1 MKKLYFLLLI
11 TVVQLQAIGQ
21 AYWQQEVHYT
31 IDVSLNDNEH
41 TLDGF
46 LKLRYIN
53 HSPDTLTF
61 IWFHLWPNA
70 FKNDRTAFSEQ
81 TLQDGRTD
89 FYFSDREKRG
99 YINRLDFRVGNN
111 TLKTE
116 DHPLYI
122 DIVKVYLPSPLMPGQ
137 ETEITTPFHVKLP
150 ANFSRGGHTG
160 HSYQITQWYPK
171 PAVYDHAGWHPMP
184 YLELGE
190 FYSEF
195 GSFDVRVTVP
205 QGYVVAATGELQN
218 EEEKQWL
225 KGLANREPAIGNRQS
240 ATKSKKPSS
249 AKKPIAH
256 KPAHKPVT
264 HKPTSH
270 FKKQPAKKTIHKPSV
285 ESDFAQ
291 DSMNHPST
299 ELRAAGPTKTL
310 RYLQNNIHD
319 FAWFADS
326 AYTVKQDTIQLS
338 SGRVVQAYSFYYP
351 GKNTSWNKSIQDIK
365 DAIHFRSNLI
375 GEYPYNVVSVVEAKM
390 GFNGGM
396 EYPTIT
402 SISPGMSDKPLDMTI
417 EHELGH
423 NWFYGVLGSNERDYA
438 WMDEGVNTYYD
449 NRYKACKYPDT
460 PSWISN
466 RMPHNPDALVVDA
479 IAKIRKDQPVATT
492 SADFTPLN
500 YMAMVYLKTGV
511 LLKHLETAVGT
522 QRFDSCMQAYYKQW
536 QFKHPYP
543 QDLQHTLQ
551 QGGAD
556 EKAVNAFFDSLQQ
569 KGTVSRFNR
578 SKIKPAFVFSFKDYN
593 HVNYINWMP
602 VPGYN
607 KYDGF
612 MIGLALHNYTF
623 PASKFQFF
631 LAPLYAT
638 NSKQINGIGRVGYTW
653 RPDGTFE
660 KIDLSVSGARFST
673 LSGTD
678 SNANKVFGGF
688 YKVAPALRLTFK
700 NSDALSS
707 VEKWIEWRTYVIGEK
722 GFNYNLKSTDGQY
735 YPTEGKVQNRYL
747 NQLTLNITDYRVLYP
762 YDVQFQVQQ
771 GDGFY
776 RATATGNYFFNY
788 SNSGG
793 LQARVFAAK
802 FGYIGE
808 KTIAKQ
814 FNTIIYQPK
823 LTAVRGNEDYTYSN
837 YFIGRNESEGLASQQ
852 IMVRDGG
859 LKLRTDL
866 FQGLQGRSD
875 DWIASVNLNTTLPG
889 GLFPVKLPLRI
900 FFDAGTY
907 ADAWKKDAVTSRFL
921 YVAGIQLTLFKNLLN
936 VYAPILY
943 SKEFRDNLK
952 TVPDQNTFFKKVS
965 FSIDLHRFNL
975 RKVTENKIPF

>member
-1 MKKLYFLLLI
+1 MKRLYFLLLI
-11 TVVQLQAIGQ
+11 AVAQLQAIGQ

-31 IDVSLNDNEH
+31 IDVSLNDNDH
-41 TLDGF
+41 TLNGF

-53 HSPDTLTF
+53 HSPDTLTY

-81 TLQDGRTD
+81 TLLDGRTD

-99 YINRLDFRVGNN
+99 YINRLDFMVGNN

-116 DHPLYI
+116 DHPQYI

-160 HSYQITQWYPK
+160 HSYQVTQWYPK
-171 PAVYDHAGWHPMP
+171 PAVYDRTGWHPMP

-195 GSFDVRVTVP
+195 GSFDVRITVP

-225 KGLANREPAIGNRQS
+225 KGRTAIVNRESAI
-240 ATKSKKPSS
+240 KSKKPVT
-249 AKKPIAH
+249 
-256 KPAHKPVT
+256 HKPVT
-264 HKPTSH
+264 HKPVSH
-270 FKKQPAKKTIHKPSV
+270 IKKKLPAKRPVHKPAV
-285 ESDFAQ
+285 RETENETAQ
-291 DSMNHPST
+291 LQTLNLKPQT
-299 ELRAAGPTKTL
+299 LKTL
-310 RYLQNNIHD
+310 RYQQNNIHD

-326 AYTVKQDTIQLS
+326 AYIVKEDTIQLA
-338 SGRVVQAYSFYYP
+338 SGRVVQAFSFYHP
-351 GKNTSWNKSIQDIK
+351 GKDSTWNNSIRDVK

-402 SISPGMSDKPLDMTI
+402 SISPGLNSKQLDMTI

-423 NWFYGVLGSNERDYA
+423 NWFYGILGTNERDYP
-438 WMDEGVNTYYD
+438 WMDEGINTYYD
-449 NRYKACKYPDT
+449 NRYKACKYPDSK
-460 PSWISN
+460 SWITN
-466 RMPHNPDALVVDA
+466 RMPHDPDALVVDA
-479 IAKIRKDQPVATT
+479 IAKIKKDQPVATP
-492 SADFTPLN
+492 SAGFTPLN
-500 YMAMVYLKTGV
+500 YMVMVYLKTGV

-522 QRFDSCMQAYYKQW
+522 QRFDSCMQTYFKQW
-536 QFKHPYP
+536 QYKHPYP
-543 QDLQHTLQ
+543 QDLQHILQ
-551 QGGAD
+551 QGAD
-556 EKAVNAFFDSLQQ
+556 EKDVNAFFDSLQQ

-578 SKIKPAFVFSFKDYN
+578 RKIKPAFVFSCKDYN
-593 HVNYINWMP
+593 QVNYINWMP
-602 VPGYN
+602 IPGYN

-612 MIGLALHNYTF
+612 MIGLALHNYAF
-623 PASKFQFF
+623 PASNFQYF

-638 NSKQINGIGRVGYTW
+638 NSKQVNGIGRIGYTW
-653 RPDGTFE
+653 RPDSTFE

-678 SNANKVFGGF
+678 SNGNKVFGGF
-688 YKVAPALRLTFK
+688 YKIVPALRLTFK
-700 NSDALSS
+700 NSDPLSS
-707 VEKWIEWRTYVIGEK
+707 VEKWIEWKTYAIGEK

-735 YPTEGKVQNRYL
+735 YPSEAKVQNRYL
-747 NQLTLNITDYRVLYP
+747 NQLTFNITDYRVLYP
-762 YDVQFQVQQ
+762 YDVQLQVQQ

-776 RATATGNYFFNY
+776 RASATGNYFFNY

-793 LQARVFAAK
+793 LQMRVFAAK

-808 KTIAKQ
+808 KTVTKQ
-814 FNTIIYQPK
+814 FNTLIYQPK

-837 YFIGRNESEGLASQQ
+837 YFVGRNESEGLASQQ
-852 IMVRDGG
+852 IMMRDGG

-875 DWIASVNLNTTLPG
+875 DWIASVNLNTTLPR
-889 GLFPVKLPLRI
+889 GLFPVQLPLRI

-907 ADAWKKDAVTSRFL
+907 ADAWKKDAATSRFL
-921 YVAGIQLTLFKNLLN
+921 YVAGVQLSLFKNLLN
-936 VYAPILY
+936 VYAPVLY

-952 TVPDQNTFFKKVS
+952 TVPNENTFLKKIS
-965 FSIDLHRFNL
+965 FSIDIQRFNL
-975 RKVTENKIPF
+975 RKVSGNKIPF